1 MIYEGPKIIELG
13 ESEALARALGV
24 FRSVESTLV
33 PSGDDAAV
41 VGLLDPRVVIST
53 DTMVQN
59 HDFDLGW
66 SSAFDLG
73 YKAVTTNL
81 ADLVAMGATPRG
93 LTVALVVTK
102 DTRQSWLEEFA
113 KGLQAGCDN
122 HASQC
127 EIVGG
132 DLASGDQLVI
142 AVTAIGDLDQPN
154 PVLRSTAQVG
164 DLVVVAG
171 TLGKAACG
179 LDLLRSADKTLA
191 DSYPEYVEIQKRPIP
206 DLVLGMELSRIA
218 TSMMDISDGLSL
230 DSARLARKSNVT
242 LRLERR
248 LLEGYAAV
256 LEQAA
261 QSINSRVEGS
271 ANQWDWV
278 LHGGEDHSF
287 LATVPPGAKLP
298 RGAKV
303 IGRVD
308 HRAENDIYLD
318 DQPLAAAGWDSVT
331 G

>member
-1 MIYEGPKIIELG
+1 VIYEGPKINELG

-24 FRSVESTLV
+24 FKSVESTLV

-41 VGLLDPRVVIST
+41 VGLLDPRVGITT

-113 KGLQAGCDN
+113 NGLQAGCDN

-142 AVTAIGDLDQPN
+142 AVTAIGDLDKAN

-179 LDLLRSADKTLA
+179 LDLLRSADKTL
-191 DSYPEYVEIQKRPIP
+191 
-206 DLVLGMELSRIA
+206 
-218 TSMMDISDGLSL
+218 MDISDGLSL

-271 ANQWDWV
+271 ANQWDSKGSQGDWP
-278 LHGGEDHSF
+278 S
-287 LATVPPGAKLP
+287 
-298 RGAKV
+298 
-303 IGRVD
+303 
-308 HRAENDIYLD
+308 
-318 DQPLAAAGWDSVT
+318 
-331 G
+331 

>member
-1 MIYEGPKIIELG
+1 VIYEGPKIIELG

-24 FRSVESTLV
+24 FKSVESTLV

-41 VGLLDPRVVIST
+41 VGLLDPRVVITT
-53 DTMVQN
+53 DTLVQN

-93 LTVALVVTK
+93 LTVALVVTR

-113 KGLQAGCDN
+113 TGLQAGCDN

-142 AVTAIGDLDQPN
+142 AVTAIGDLDRPN
-154 PVLRSTAQVG
+154 PVLRSTAKVG

-179 LDLLRSADKTLA
+179 LDLLRSEDKTLA
-191 DSYPEYVEIQKRPIP
+191 DSYPEHVGIQKRPVP
-206 DLVLGMELSRIA
+206 DLALGLELATIA

-242 LRLERR
+242 LRLECR

-287 LATVPPGAKLP
+287 LATVPQDSKLP

-308 HRAENDIYLD
+308 HRTENGVYLD